1 MSTSTEFEIQK
12 KPIKRIVLSVVFGIV
27 FVLAVALIS
36 ISVWYKNNY
45 FMEFAALLEVLNG
58 PIEGTGANM
67 IHDICWAVIPSDMVF
82 FTGMGHSAEAAM
94 TRSHTSASRL
104 QFIIKTPPSAHSM
117 QTEVFW
123 VNSH

>member
-1 MSTSTEFEIQK
+1 MIFFGGSMSTSTEFEIQK

-45 FMEFAALLEVLNG
+45 FMEFSTLLEVLNG

-67 IHDICWAVIPSDMVF
+67 IHDICWAVIPSSVI
-82 FTGMGHSAEAAM
+82 ALAVYAVAA
-94 TRSHTSASRL
+94 TLIAR
-104 QFIIKTPPSAHSM
+104 
-117 QTEVFW
+117 EVIRFKKP
-123 VNSH
+123 NAYLKKLTILDY